1 MIEILKVK
9 LDEGA
14 YKIERAYSTDAGY
27 DLRTPIDFTVPAHGS
42 SVVDSGVHVLI
53 SKGYVGMLKSKSGLN
68 VKHNITG
75 EGTVDAHYVGAI
87 KVKLFNHGDDDYSFK
102 RGDKIIQLVVMPI
115 ATPEIEIVDEL
126 PETDRGSNGFGSTGY
141 R

>member
-14 YKIERAYSTDAGY
+14 YKPERFYGADAGY

-42 SVVDSGVHVLI
+42 YVVDSGIHVLV
-53 SKGYVGMLKSKSGLN
+53 KPGYVAFLKSKSGLN

-75 EGTVDAHYVGAI
+75 EGVVDALYNGSIHI
-87 KVKLFNHGDDDYSFK
+87 KLFNHGDSDYRFRK
-102 RGDKIIQLVVMPI
+102 GDKLIQMVIMPI

-126 PETDRGSNGFGSTGY
+126 PETDRGSKGFGSTG